1 MNFIQL
7 TAHFIQFEIS
17 SDGTIPSLLY
27 FCRIIKMPIVKKTDT
42 RFMKIYIDYSKADI
56 CKIDYSA
63 KEIVPEIIDFPR
75 LPPQQEKEL
84 TARVRRNVDRV
95 FRKILKRKKPDIIR
109 IYVGEKD
116 FSWAGQFF
124 SAPSNDKVFHIMLNS
139 KMIQEQQ
146 KYEYLLNETIVHEL
160 VHAADVFTIHENN
173 SGKRLFAELSHIYA
187 FNRLKWPLWMLDR
200 YRIEGIAELGCR
212 LLWRKKAIK
221 PKSSVDFRLWR
232 YQARKYSRFDINRDT
247 KRFAQILEEVMDAEE
262 VLPKKRLQ
270 KIESMSYDYGCA
282 VMLRVLR
289 NLRWITPEEE
299 RRIFTFI
306 RTNGKLMSEMAGEL
320 SLFPEKEFKL
330 DEEEISRVLNL
341 CLSVNLPLFLEGLLI
356 SREDKPIVSLEK
368 MLQLFGDV
376 QRHRMDDRIALFA
389 NMMSLPKKTVAEFNK
404 TMRLLVGRP
413 KKEEALA
420 SDIEFFH
427 ECFDWIDSGG
437 LHDKIDRLYALHQEY
452 IATGQKKLARVAN
465 HALHYLFCRK
475 ILIFR
480 DLPVFKSVD
489 NLLVVDTALDLL
501 DS

>member
-1 MNFIQL
+1 
-7 TAHFIQFEIS
+7 
-17 SDGTIPSLLY
+17 
-27 FCRIIKMPIVKKTDT
+27 
-42 RFMKIYIDYSKADI
+42 MKVYIDYSKADI

-63 KEIVPEIIDFPR
+63 KEIIPEIIDFPR
-75 LPPQQEKEL
+75 LSPQQEKEL
-84 TARVRRNVDRV
+84 TDCVRRNVDRV
-95 FRKILKRKKPDIIR
+95 FRQVLKRKKPDIIR
-109 IYVGEKD
+109 IYVSGKD
-116 FSWAGQFF
+116 FPSSGQFISMF
-124 SAPSNDKVFHIMLNS
+124 SNERVFHIILYS
-139 KMIQEQQ
+139 KMILDLQ
-146 KYEYLLNETIVHEL
+146 KYEYPLNETIIHEL
-160 VHAADVFTIHENN
+160 IHAADMLTIKENN
-173 SGKRLFAELSHIYA
+173 SDKKIFAEPSPIYA
-187 FNRLKWPLWMLDR
+187 FNFLKWPLWVIDH
-200 YRIEGIAELGCR
+200 YRVEGVAELGCW

-221 PKSSVDFRLWR
+221 PKSRVDYRLLR
-232 YQARKYSRFDINRDT
+232 YLSQKYSHFDIDGDA
-247 KRFAQILEEVMDAEE
+247 KRFAQILEEVMDTEKT
-262 VLPKKRLQ
+262 LPSKRLLEI
-270 KIESMSYDYGCA
+270 KSTSYTYGCS

-289 NLRWITPEEE
+289 NLRWISPEEE

-475 ILIFR
+475 NLISR
-480 DLPVFKSVD
+480 DLPVFESVD